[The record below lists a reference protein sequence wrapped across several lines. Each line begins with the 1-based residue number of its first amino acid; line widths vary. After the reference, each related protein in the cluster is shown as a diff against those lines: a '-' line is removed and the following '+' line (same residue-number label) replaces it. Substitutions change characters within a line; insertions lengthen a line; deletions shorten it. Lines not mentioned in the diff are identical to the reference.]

1 MTRGSARIPRPTC
14 LHRGCESDH
23 TRSVAPI
30 GKGGM
35 GEVWRGRDARL
46 GRDVA
51 LKFVAAAGAD
61 RLARFEDEAR
71 TLAALNHPNICVV
84 YDVGP
89 DFIAMELVEGAPLL
103 PDPQRSCTRAGRP
116 GRADRRRPRRC
127 PQRRHRPS
135 RPQARQR
142 AGQQRRPCEDRGL
155 RPRKVA
161 RSNTLG
167 CRRDAGDGPHA
178 SGHDPWYRRLHEPG
192 AGARRSRG
200 RHAIRSVQLRA
211 DPLRTGRRSAG
222 LHARNGRRDAVGD
235 HPRGSSAASAG
246 RACAAALDRRI
257 AASPRSP
264 KDVTTRRAVSISS

>member
-1 MTRGSARIPRPTC
+1 
-14 LHRGCESDH
+14 
-23 TRSVAPI
+23 
-30 GKGGM
+30 
-35 GEVWRGRDARL
+35 
-46 GRDVA
+46 
-51 LKFVAAAGAD
+51 
-61 RLARFEDEAR
+61 
-71 TLAALNHPNICVV
+71 
-84 YDVGP
+84 
-89 DFIAMELVEGAPLL
+89 MELVEGAPLL
-103 PDPQRSCTRAGRP
+103 PDPQRSVRALVDLAVQI
-116 GRADRRRPRRC
+116 ADGLAAAHSAGIV
-127 PQRRHRPS
+127 HRDLKPDNVLVT
-135 RPQARQR
+135 
-142 AGQQRRPCEDRGL
+142 QRRPCEDRGL

-178 SGHDPWYRRLHEPG
+178 SGHDPRYRRLHEPG

-211 DPLRTGRRSAG
+211 DPLRTGRRPAG

-235 HPRGSSAASAG
+235 HPRGSAAASAG